1 MRIRWFLITTCVAI
15 ALAGCGGGSS
25 GSSSV
30 SAASAAFVPD
40 PPLVITSDMAAA
52 ATASVLNGIT
62 VADDTGA
69 GSLDLSGGAV
79 GASIEADSQVPLTDT
94 AIELATKASAYVTSE
109 LAGAVG
115 VVTEQTAQCAL
126 GGSETVR
133 IDTGSISLQDFEAAL
148 DGGAVPS
155 GVSVRVSFDSC
166 IESVGDSIN
175 GIFEVT
181 FVQFPLQA
189 DIGSTDFV
197 IEIQTMFDGLEA
209 DGGRIDGDLALTLT
223 STSSTGVSVTTSGE
237 LIEVTA
243 AGRTIALIKYS
254 ISVADDGTDLI
265 ETTVNFTIN
274 DTQLNGGLTVTTLDP
289 LVVSNLNGYL
299 SGSLSI
305 SGADAT
311 SITMTVLDSEF
322 AQLEV
327 DTDGDGLSNETIILT
342 LAELGA

>member
-1 MRIRWFLITTCVAI
+1 MKTPWFLITTCVAI
-15 ALAGCGGGSS
+15 ALTGCGGGSS
-25 GSSSV
+25 GSSSNV
-30 SAASAAFVPD
+30 ASTAFIQDAPMV
-40 PPLVITSDMAAA
+40 VTSNMA
-52 ATASVLNGIT
+52 ATATGAVLNGIT

-79 GASIEADSQVPLTDT
+79 GASVEADSQVPLTDR
-94 AIELATKASAYVTSE
+94 AIALATKASAYVTSE

-115 VVTEQTAQCAL
+115 VVTEQTAECAIS
-126 GGSETVR
+126 GSETVR
-133 IDTGSISLQDFEAAL
+133 IDTGSVSLQDFEAAL
-148 DGGAVPS
+148 GAGAVPS
-155 GVSVRVSFDSC
+155 GVSVRVSFVSCVESPDDS
-166 IESVGDSIN
+166 VN

-197 IEIQTMFDGLEA
+197 IEIQTVFDGLEA

-223 STSSTGVSVTTSGE
+223 STGSAGVSVTTTGE
-237 LIEVTA
+237 FIQVTA
-243 AGRTIALIKYS
+243 AGRTIALIDYS
-254 ISVADDGTDLI
+254 VSVADDGTDLI

-274 DTQLNGGLTVTTLDP
+274 DTQLSGGLTVTTLDP

-305 SGADAT
+305 SGADGT
-311 SITMTVLDSEF
+311 SITMTVLDGEF
-322 AQLEV
+322 AQIEV